1 MPEGLQKINYHA
13 FYKMTGLTSLTIPS
27 TVTSTYEIIGKGA
40 NVTTVTFANGMT
52 KVPNRV
58 LLNANSV
65 KKVILPE
72 TLTSIGY
79 QAFSGCT
86 QLSTIKMVQTIKKI
100 GESAFKNCTS
110 LKKLTLYKTVKTI
123 GANAFAGAT
132 NLTLKVYS
140 NSAGKKYARV
150 NNIPWE
156 YTDSEKKEWLRI

>member
-1 MPEGLQKINYHA
+1 
-13 FYKMTGLTSLTIPS
+13 
-27 TVTSTYEIIGKGA
+27 
-40 NVTTVTFANGMT
+40 MT
-52 KVPNRV
+52 KDPNSS
-58 LLNANSV
+58 LLNANSS

-140 NSAGKKYARV
+140 NSAGKNMQELTIYLG
-150 NNIPWE
+150 NIQIL
-156 YTDSEKKEWLRI
+156 KRKNG